1 MSYMY
6 DIFIS
11 YRRNSETLDWIK
23 QHFLPLL
30 TLRVDFELGRKPTV
44 FLDEEDVETGTS
56 WPQSLGTALG
66 CSRTLI
72 ALWTGNYLSS
82 VWCSTELSHMV
93 VREQEA
99 QLRTAQRPH
108 GVIIPAFIHDG
119 NRFPAELG
127 YMQRFEI
134 QQCFNVR
141 MASKGPRAEELDA
154 VLTAQAPAIAA
165 CIKNAPAFRKSWPQ
179 AAVKKMYQ
187 KFHERVGPVQT
198 TVPRFTGP

>member
-1 MSYMY
+1 VNYTH

-11 YRRNSETLDWIK
+11 YRRNSETLAWIK

-30 TLRVDFELGRKPTV
+30 TLRVDMELGRTPTV
-44 FLDEEDVETGTS
+44 FIDEQVETGTS
-56 WPQSLGTALG
+56 WPQALGTALG

-93 VREQEA
+93 AREHEA
-99 QLRTAQRPH
+99 DLRSAQRPH
-108 GVIIPAFIHDG
+108 GVVIPAFIHDG

-141 MASKGPRAEELDA
+141 MAPNSPRAEELDA
-154 VLTAQAPAIAA
+154 ALAAQAPAIAA
-165 CIKNAPAFRKSWPQ
+165 CIDNAPAFRSAWPE
-179 AAVKKMYQ
+179 AAAEQMYERFHQ
-187 KFHERVGPVQT
+187 KVGPVQT
-198 TVPRFTGP
+198 TVPRFTAP

>member
-1 MSYMY
+1 MSYTH

-11 YRRNSETLDWIK
+11 YRRNPETLAWIR

-30 TLRVDFELGRKPTV
+30 TLRVDMELGRAPTV
-44 FLDEEDVETGTS
+44 FIDEQVETGTS

-93 VREQEA
+93 AREQEA

-108 GVIIPAFIHDG
+108 GVVIPAFIHDG
-119 NRFPAELG
+119 NRFPAELS

-141 MASKGPRAEELDA
+141 MASNSPRAEELDA

-165 CIKNAPAFRKSWPQ
+165 CIEHAPAFRKSWPQ
-179 AAVKKMYQ
+179 AAIAKMYQ
-187 KFHERVGPVQT
+187 KFHERAGPVQT
-198 TVPRFTGP
+198 TVPRFTAP